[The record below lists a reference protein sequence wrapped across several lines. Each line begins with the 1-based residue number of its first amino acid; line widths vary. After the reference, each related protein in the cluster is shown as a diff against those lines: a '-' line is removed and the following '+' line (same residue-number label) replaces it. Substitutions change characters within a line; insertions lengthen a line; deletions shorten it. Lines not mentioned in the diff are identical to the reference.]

1 MSVSKLMC
9 IVFVL
14 CAVMIFLKTTP
25 MLFMKGKVKNKFLK
39 SFLAY
44 IPCAVLTSM
53 TFPEVFYSTNTPW
66 SASIAVIVAVL
77 LSYFGQSLISVIVSS
92 TITVF
97 VVEQIIK
104 FI

>member
-1 MSVSKLMC
+1 MSVSKLIC

-14 CAVMIFLKTTP
+14 CIVMIFLKTIP

-97 VVEQIIK
+97 VIEQIIK

>member
-1 MSVSKLMC
+1 MSLSKSIF

-25 MLFMKGKVKNKFLK
+25 MLFMKKKVENKFLK

-53 TFPEVFYSTNTPW
+53 TFPEVFSSTSSPW
-66 SASIAVIVAVL
+66 SASIAVITAVI
-77 LSYFGQSLISVIVSS
+77 LSYFGQSLISVIIFS
-92 TITVF
+92 TIAVF
-97 VVEQIIK
+97 VVEQVLICL
-104 FI
+104 

>member
-25 MLFMKGKVKNKFLK
+25 ILFIKSKVKNRFLR

-53 TFPEVFYSTNTPW
+53 TFPEVFFSTSTPW
-66 SASIAVIVAVL
+66 SASIAVVVAIL
-77 LSYFGQSLISVIVSS
+77 LSYFGQNLISVIIFS
-92 TITVF
+92 TVTVF
-97 VVEQIIK
+97 LVEQIMK
-104 FI
+104 FM

>member
-1 MSVSKLMC
+1 MSISKSLC
-9 IVFVL
+9 IVFTL
-14 CAVMIFLKTTP
+14 CLIMIFLKTTP
-25 MLFMKGKVKNKFLK
+25 MLFMKKKVKNKFLK

-53 TFPEVFYSTNTPW
+53 TFPEVFSSTSSPI
-66 SASIAVIVAVL
+66 SATIAVIISIL
-77 LSYFGQSLISVIVSS
+77 LSYFGQSLISVIVFS
-92 TITVF
+92 TVTVF